1 MTKAYFL
8 VFLTFDMSA
17 CGNSSGTGTDDN
29 NPNKP
34 AASKHIEAGTNLTLA
49 CSDTFNDTTVVLSS
63 VWNQTMQAWDIT
75 AEEINRSGQTI
86 NEQRNL
92 IGTPDPVQDWQ
103 MNIRNGAQHFAK
115 VAQNGANQAMFY
127 GSRNMQCVFH

>member
-1 MTKAYFL
+1 MA
-8 VFLTFDMSA
+8 A

-34 AASKHIEAGTNLTLA
+34 TSAKHIEAGTNLTLA

-63 VWNQTMQAWDIT
+63 VWNPTTQAWDIT
-75 AEEINRSGQTI
+75 AEEINRSGRTI

-103 MNIRNGAQHFAK
+103 MNIKNGTQLFAK

-127 GSRNMQCVFH
+127 GSTRNMQCVFH